1 MRFYMPKKPTITL
14 AAASAWMLATPPAAA
29 QTMTCAQAMTLES
42 EHPGIETT
50 SILSIIARQWQAMDQ
65 QTLAHNAQPITPAM
79 TAGPTYFN
87 MLSAQ
92 CEANPGQTLHAAAAQ
107 VYRIARSALDGF

>member
-1 MRFYMPKKPTITL
+1 MTKKRMLAL
-14 AAASAWMLATPPAAA
+14 AAAGILMFAVTPAAA

-42 EHPGIETT
+42 QHPGIETS
-50 SILSIIARQWQAMDQ
+50 SILSIVSRQWQAMDQ
-65 QTLAHNAQPITPAM
+65 QTMAQNGHPIAPAM
-79 TAGPTYFN
+79 TAGATYFN

-92 CEANPGQTLHAAAAQ
+92 CEANPGQSLHAAAAQ